1 MTLTKMPKV
10 GDEVFVT
17 DRGFRD
23 EIRPIGTKTVL
34 KVGRSYL
41 HVKVYGNI
49 DKFKFDGTGDKRQ
62 ELWDSEEA
70 YEAITKRRRE
80 RSAKISKI
88 KNITSD
94 YQFGKGL
101 RDEALDEIIRLMSHI
116 DRITVR

>member
-1 MTLTKMPKV
+1 MLTKMPKV

-41 HVKVYGNI
+41 YVEVE
-49 DKFKFDGTGDKRQ
+49 KFKFDGTGDKRQ

-101 RDEALDEIIRLMSHI
+101 RDEALDEILQL
-116 DRITVR
+116 ITPQVH

>member
-1 MTLTKMPKV
+1 MLTKIPKV

-23 EIRPIGTKTVL
+23 EIRPIGTKTIA

-41 HVKVYGNI
+41 HVEVYRNI
-49 DKFKFDGTGDKRQ
+49 EKFKFDGTGDKRQ

-70 YEAITKRRRE
+70 YEAITKRRHE
-80 RSAKISKI
+80 RSAKITKI

-94 YQFGKGL
+94 WNFGKDL
-101 RDEALDEIIRLMSHI
+101 RDEALDEILQL
-116 DRITVR
+116 ITPQVH